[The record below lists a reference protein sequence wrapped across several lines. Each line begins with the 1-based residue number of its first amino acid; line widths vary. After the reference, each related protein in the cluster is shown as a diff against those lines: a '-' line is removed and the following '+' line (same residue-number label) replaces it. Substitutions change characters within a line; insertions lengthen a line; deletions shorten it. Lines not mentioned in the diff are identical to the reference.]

1 MSYVFTHRM
10 TRMHRNATK
19 NMMQHGFA
27 TKTMLHDQKNLVEV
41 KNPVKSVNL
50 FLQKFCII
58 TVSSLILDQYYTL

>member
-1 MSYVFTHRM
+1 M
-10 TRMHRNATK
+10 TRTHRNATK
-19 NMMQHGFA
+19 N
-27 TKTMLHDQKNLVEV
+27 MLHDQKNLVEV

>member
-10 TRMHRNATK
+10 TRTHRNATK
-19 NMMQHGFA
+19 N
-27 TKTMLHDQKNLVEV
+27 MLHDQKNLVEV

-50 FLQKFCII
+50 FLQMFCII